1 VTTTPRTWVVGEVVT
16 AALLNAEIRDQ
27 FLSFF
32 GAWTS
37 DTPTWTAST
46 TNPVIG
52 NGTLNGRY
60 LKVGRTV
67 HRAID
72 LLTGSTT
79 TYGSGTYAF
88 SMPVAAASA
97 VNQVGNAQ
105 AVGGSSRYA
114 GNILLSPSAS
124 TAACYFP
131 DSGLVP
137 VSRLST
143 MSPTIPFTWAAA
155 FQMRAIITY
164 EAAS

>member
-1 VTTTPRTWVVGEVVT
+1 MTFTPRTWVVGEVVT

-37 DTPTWTAST
+37 DTPAWTAST
-46 TNPVIG
+46 TNPVVN

-67 HRAID
+67 HRVID

-97 VNQVGNAQ
+97 VNQVGTAQ

-155 FQMRAIITY
+155 FQMRALITY

>member
-1 VTTTPRTWVVGEVVT
+1 VTSTPRTWVVGEVVT

-32 GAWTS
+32 GAWAS

-52 NGTLNGRY
+52 NGTLTGRY
-60 LKVGRTV
+60 LKIGRTV
-67 HRAID
+67 HRVID

-88 SMPVAAASA
+88 AMPATAGSA
-97 VNQVGNAQ
+97 TNQIGDAQ

-114 GNILLSPSAS
+114 GHILITANSS
-124 TAACYFP
+124 TSACYFP

-155 FQMRAIITY
+155 FQMRACITY

>member
-1 VTTTPRTWVVGEVVT
+1 MTSTPRTWVVGEVVT
-16 AALLNAEIRDQ
+16 AAQLNAEIRDQ

-46 TNPVIG
+46 TNPVLG
-52 NGTLNGRY
+52 NGTLSGRY
-60 LKVGRTV
+60 LKIGRTV
-67 HRAID
+67 HRVID

-88 SMPVAAASA
+88 AMPAAAVSG
-97 VNQVGNAQ
+97 VNQVGDAQ

-114 GNILLSPSAS
+114 GHILITGGSS
-124 TAACYFP
+124 TSACYFP
-131 DSGLVP
+131 DSGLIP

-143 MSPTIPFTWAAA
+143 MSPTIPFTWASA
-155 FQMRAIITY
+155 FQMRACITY

>member
-1 VTTTPRTWVVGEVVT
+1 MTFTPRTWVVGEVVT

-37 DTPTWTAST
+37 DTPAWTAST

-67 HRAID
+67 HRVVD

-97 VNQVGNAQ
+97 VNQLGNAQ

-114 GNILLSPSAS
+114 GNILLSPGAS

>member
-1 VTTTPRTWVVGEVVT
+1 MTFTPRTWVVGEVVT
-16 AALLNAEIRDQ
+16 AALLNQEIRDQ

-37 DTPTWTAST
+37 DTPAWTAST

-52 NGTLNGRY
+52 NGSINGRY

-67 HRAID
+67 HRVID

-88 SMPVAAASA
+88 SMPVAAGSA

-155 FQMRAIITY
+155 FQMRALITY

>member
-1 VTTTPRTWVVGEVVT
+1 MTSTPRTWVVGEVVT

-37 DTPTWTAST
+37 YTPVWTAST
-46 TNPVIG
+46 TNPVVN

-67 HRAID
+67 HNVID
-72 LLTGSTT
+72 LTTGSTT

-88 SMPVAAASA
+88 SMPAAAGSA
-97 VNQVGNAQ
+97 VNQVGTAQ

-143 MSPTIPFTWAAA
+143 MSPTIPFTWASG
-155 FQMRAIITY
+155 FLMRACITF